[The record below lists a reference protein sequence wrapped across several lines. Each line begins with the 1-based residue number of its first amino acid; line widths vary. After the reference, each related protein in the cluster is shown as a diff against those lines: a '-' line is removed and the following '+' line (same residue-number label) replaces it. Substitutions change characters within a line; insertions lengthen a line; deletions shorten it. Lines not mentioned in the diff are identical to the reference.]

1 MNSQPCC
8 GVNLSRPTIPLVTPV
23 FWNTG
28 ALPYATTLN
37 ISRQDDDIHSCNFR
51 YSCVWE
57 FNITFWFAPIITVDL
72 AFLKSLW
79 ILLSF
84 RSLSYLFPYGND
96 ETGTQNMLIFRQ
108 KSNRFCHTDV
118 TFPSSILRILN
129 SSHILCSRFCSTVLS
144 GVSKPNEK

>member
-8 GVNLSRPTIPLVTPV
+8 GVNQTYYSPCDPSLLKYWCITLCNHPQYLSTRRWHT
-23 FWNTG
+23 F
-28 ALPYATTLN
+28 
-37 ISRQDDDIHSCNFR
+37 CNFR

-96 ETGTQNMLIFRQ
+96 ETGTPNMLIFGQ